1 MHGFC
6 FLIISDESKGENQ
19 NEKDD
24 KWMNWMEKDDR
35 KRGIETEK
43 RIEYGN
49 E

>member
-24 KWMNWMEKDDR
+24 KWMNEIEWKKMTENEELKL
-35 KRGIETEK
+35 KRE
-43 RIEYGN
+43 
-49 E
+49 